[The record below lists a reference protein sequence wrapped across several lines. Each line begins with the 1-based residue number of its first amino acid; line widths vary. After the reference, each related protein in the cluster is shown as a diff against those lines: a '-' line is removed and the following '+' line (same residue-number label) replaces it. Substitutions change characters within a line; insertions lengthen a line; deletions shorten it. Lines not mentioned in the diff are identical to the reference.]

1 MKFTKTIDLKKQ
13 SAKELNQTLQK
24 LTAYASKL
32 KSELRAGH
40 SKDQKNYKLARKQVA
55 VINTILTEQS
65 LNPEENEN

>member
-13 SAKELNQTLQK
+13 SSNELAKNLRE
-24 LTAYASKL
+24 LTAYISKL

-40 SKDQKNYKLARKQVA
+40 SKDQKNYKMARKQIA

>member
-1 MKFTKTIDLKKQ
+1 MKFAKTIDLKTQ
-13 SAKELNQTLQK
+13 SVSELTKTHKK
-24 LTAYASKL
+24 LVSFVSKL